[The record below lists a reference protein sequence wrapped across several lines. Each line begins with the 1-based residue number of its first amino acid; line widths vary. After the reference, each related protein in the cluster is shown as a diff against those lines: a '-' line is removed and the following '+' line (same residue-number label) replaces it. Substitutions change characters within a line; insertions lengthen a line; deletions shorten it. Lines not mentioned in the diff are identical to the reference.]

1 MKANLILTPGCKEM
15 SYFNYSTS
23 GTNETDLKIYNLS
36 NIYNEDLLVGSDQ
49 DWFRF
54 SDNDWTLVNENNGY
68 RAQYA
73 YCQDIRGFIT
83 YPWIPIVAWIVV
95 TLLPCIFLTI
105 ILNFSNLQILLDFP
119 GIVLMSIVSHF
130 QVGPTS
136 INGTRHYSLS
146 NAATIVNMVL
156 TVASTV
162 CMIFLVT
169 TGFGPG
175 DGRSLRFVI
184 PLMVNIPL
192 CLISVLLSLILLC
205 VTRCTEK
212 IFYSEKFSKFA
223 NENGE
228 TLEIGAA
235 TDLTYY

>member
-36 NIYNEDLLVGSDQ
+36 NIYNEDFLVGSDQ

-54 SDNDWTLVNENNGY
+54 SDNDWTLVNENYGY

-73 YCQDIRGFIT
+73 YCQVIRGFIT
-83 YPWIPIVAWIVV
+83 FPWIPIVAWIVV

-136 INGTRHYSLS
+136 INGTRHYSLF

-175 DGRSLRFVI
+175 DGRSLR
-184 PLMVNIPL
+184 L
-192 CLISVLLSLILLC
+192 
-205 VTRCTEK
+205 
-212 IFYSEKFSKFA
+212 
-223 NENGE
+223 
-228 TLEIGAA
+228 
-235 TDLTYY
+235 